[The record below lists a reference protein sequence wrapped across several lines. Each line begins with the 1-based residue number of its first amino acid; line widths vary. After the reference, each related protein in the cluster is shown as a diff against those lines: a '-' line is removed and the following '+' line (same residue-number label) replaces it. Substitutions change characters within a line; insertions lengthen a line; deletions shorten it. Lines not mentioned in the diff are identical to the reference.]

1 MMGPWLLTRRV
12 ALRHVDTI
20 VDPQRGMRERA
31 GVIVFLGRWSNV
43 LDDTLS
49 IRWSAPLARA
59 AGRCARGRLR
69 HRHRDRAD
77 GRRGALA
84 FWAATHVVPV
94 DGDPFFSELQD
105 VYDEIGE
112 STPGDWVFPR
122 PGELADQAAEISATG
137 LFEQVVVRQFDW
149 ETVHDADGYIALL
162 GRFSGHRV
170 MQSWQRQRLYGEI
183 RRRLARRP
191 TGTVRRHWGAV
202 LHVATR
208 SP

>member
-1 MMGPWLLTRRV
+1 MTPYRYAGARRWLERPADALEVGCATGIATGPM
-12 ALRHVDTI
+12 A
-20 VDPQRGMRERA
+20 Q
-31 GVIVFLGRWSNV
+31 
-43 LDDTLS
+43 
-49 IRWSAPLARA
+49 
-59 AGRCARGRLR
+59 
-69 HRHRDRAD
+69 
-77 GRRGALA
+77 RGALA

-122 PGELADQAAEISATG
+122 PGEPADQAAEISATG

-162 GRFSGHRV
+162 GKFSGHRV

-183 RRRLARRP
+183 RRRLGRRP